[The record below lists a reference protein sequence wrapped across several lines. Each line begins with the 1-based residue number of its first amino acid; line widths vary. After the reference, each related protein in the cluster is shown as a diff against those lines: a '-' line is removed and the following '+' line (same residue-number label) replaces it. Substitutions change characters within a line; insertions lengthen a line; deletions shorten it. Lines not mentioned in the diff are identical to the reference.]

1 MTAIPIRPPSS
12 ADGVPPNLFDFED
25 VAPDSFRAAAT
36 GGPLLRLF
44 GGHVLAQALS
54 AVQRTVAPG
63 RLANSLHAY
72 FIRPGLPDLPIDFT
86 VTRYADGRS
95 FSSRRVEA
103 MQGGKIILCLI
114 ASLHDEET
122 GAVHEIA
129 MPDVP
134 PPESLTPQDDIIAE
148 ALPHMPALRYPF
160 WNRDLGI
167 DFRAVEPFVTVDPPV
182 SPPRRHFWVRI
193 KQRLG
198 DDPAEHQ
205 RMLTYFSDLYVMH
218 TGLGPL
224 GIGWAD
230 HRMQDASLDH
240 AVWFHQRFRADEW
253 LLYAMDSP
261 YAGGARTLG
270 RGTIF
275 ARDGRVV
282 ASVAQEGL
290 IRILPPDGSGV

>member
-1 MTAIPIRPPSS
+1 MSGPVIRAPSS
-12 ADGVPPNLFDFED
+12 ADGVPPNLFDFEER
-25 VAPDSFRAAAT
+25 APDSFHVAAQ

-54 AVQRTVAPG
+54 AAQRTVPQG
-63 RLANSLHAY
+63 RLAHSLHAY
-72 FIRPGLPDLPIDFT
+72 FIRPGLPELPIDYN
-86 VTRYADGRS
+86 VARYSDGRS

-103 MQGGKIILCLI
+103 VQGGKIILCLL
-114 ASLHDEET
+114 ASMHDEEP
-122 GAVHEIA
+122 GAVHQIA

-134 PPESLTPQDDIIAE
+134 PPEALTPQDYIIAE

-182 SPPRRHFWVRI
+182 SASRRHFWVRI
-193 KQRLG
+193 KDRLG

-205 RMLTYFSDLYVMH
+205 RMLTYLSDLYVMH

-224 GIGWAD
+224 GISWAD

-240 AVWFHQRFRADEW
+240 ALWFHQRFRADEW

-275 ARDGRVV
+275 TQDGRVV

-290 IRILPPDGSGV
+290 IRILPPGGSGG

>member
-1 MTAIPIRPPSS
+1 MSGIPIRAPSS
-12 ADGVPPNLFDFED
+12 ADGVPPNLFDFEQ

-54 AVQRTVAPG
+54 AAQRTVAPG

-103 MQGGKIILCLI
+103 MQGGKIILCLT
-114 ASLHDEET
+114 ASMHDEEP

-134 PPESLTPQDDIIAE
+134 PPDALTPQDDIIAE

-167 DFRAVEPFVTVDPPV
+167 DFRAVEPFVTVDPPA
-182 SPPRRHFWVRI
+182 SPSRRHFWVRI
-193 KQRLG
+193 KDRLG

-205 RMLTYFSDLYVMH
+205 PMLTYFSDLYVMH

-224 GIGWAD
+224 GVSWAD

-240 AVWFHQRFRADEW
+240 ALWFHQRFRADEW

-290 IRILPPDGSGV
+290 IRILPPDGSAG

>member
-1 MTAIPIRPPSS
+1 M
-12 ADGVPPNLFDFED
+12 PPNLFDFEER
-25 VAPDSFRAAAT
+25 APDSFHVPAQ

-54 AVQRTVAPG
+54 AAQRTVAPG
-63 RLANSLHAY
+63 RLAHSLHAY
-72 FIRPGLPDLPIDFT
+72 FIRAGLPDLPIDYN
-86 VTRYADGRS
+86 VARYSDGRS

-103 MQGGKIILCLI
+103 MQGGKIILCLL
-114 ASLHDEET
+114 ASMHDDEP
-122 GAVHEIA
+122 GAVHQIA

-134 PPESLTPQDDIIAE
+134 PPEDLTPQDDIIAE
-148 ALPHMPALRYPF
+148 ALPHMPPLRYPF

-167 DFRAVEPFVTVDPPV
+167 DYRAVEPFITVDPPV
-182 SPPRRHFWVRI
+182 SSSRRHFWVRM
-193 KQRLG
+193 KERLG
-198 DDPAEHQ
+198 DDPTEHQ
-205 RMLTYFSDLYVMH
+205 RMLTYLSDLYLMH

-240 AVWFHQRFRADEW
+240 ALWFHQRFRADEW

-270 RGTIF
+270 CGTIF
-275 ARDGRVV
+275 AQDGRVV

-290 IRILPPDGSGV
+290 IRILPPGGSGA